1 MTGILHENFIN
12 VHKEDSKNLLPNVF
26 KKLLSNPKSKSSL
39 GIKYP
44 SLRDHPLKIGTVWL
58 AGKRLDDGAEGLWR
72 IHDSLYDLSSFVDKH
87 PGGKD
92 WLQLTKVSLIEIW
105 RIIFHCADV
114 NILPLNK
121 EISPMLTGALSS
133 KIAINT
139 TF

>member
-12 VHKEDSKNLLPNVF
+12 VHKGDLKSILPNVF
-26 KKLLSNPKSKSSL
+26 KKLLSNPNSKSSL

-72 IHDSLYDLSSFVDKH
+72 IHDGLYDLSTFVDNH

-92 WLQLTKVSLIEIW
+92 WLELTKVSSFG
-105 RIIFHCADV
+105 IIKYAVIDYGR
-114 NILPLNK
+114 K
-121 EISPMLTGALSS
+121 
-133 KIAINT
+133 
-139 TF
+139 